1 MKTILSIVPRLPPAI
16 DGVGDYAWLLSK
28 NLADRHQIS
37 SKFIA
42 CDPLADPLC
51 KSIDFDPKDPSQIQL
66 SERSTHTLL
75 RALDRFDNI
84 DTLLL
89 QYVGYGYA
97 KRGCPL
103 WLLAALTKW
112 RKTRSSRRLVIM
124 FHEVYASSPL
134 PWSSQFWTSPIQQ
147 KIARDLINLGDG
159 LITNSQIFADTIG
172 RLSSKHDGKI
182 LILPIFSN
190 IGECAAPLPLKER
203 NPWLVTFGNS
213 GFRRSIYTN
222 SLEQIATVCQQL
234 DIEEIYDIGHN
245 SAEIVREISGVK
257 VNPMGILP
265 ATEISEIFQM
275 AQVGFINYPIPYIA
289 KSGIFAAYT
298 SHQLCSVFVGV
309 SAKRRRCQRVRE
321 AFASAKASACAEA
334 SSRNEMLRE
343 QNENRHNL
351 GDNQDGIRLNE
362 HYWAIGQQ
370 GDSLDLNLAQSIANN
385 AYQWY
390 DRHSL
395 DRTTSQIAT
404 LLNTI

>member
-28 NLADRHQIS
+28 NLVNRHQIS
-37 SKFIA
+37 TQFIA
-42 CDPLADPLC
+42 CDPIESD
-51 KSIDFDPKDPSQIQL
+51 IKDPSQIQL
-66 SERSTHTLL
+66 SQRSTDALL
-75 RALDRFDNI
+75 TSLGKFDNI

-112 RKTRSSRRLVIM
+112 RKGRSSRRLVIM

-147 KIARDLINLGDG
+147 KIARDLINLCDR
-159 LITNSQIFADTIG
+159 LITNSQIFADTISK
-172 RLSSKHDGKI
+172 LSSKHDGKI
-182 LILPIFSN
+182 SILPIFSN
-190 IGECAAPLPLKER
+190 IGECSTPIPLKER

-222 SLEQIATVCQQL
+222 SSEQISTVCQQL
-234 DIEEIYDIGHN
+234 EIEEIYDIGHN
-245 SAEIVREISGVK
+245 SADIVRHIPGVK

-265 ATEISEIFQM
+265 ATEISQIFQL

-289 KSGIFAAYT
+289 KSGIFAAYA
-298 SHQLCSVFVGV
+298 SHQLCSIFVGV
-309 SAKRRRCQRVRE
+309 GGALPL
-321 AFASAKASACAEA
+321 A
-334 SSRNEMLRE
+334 L

-351 GDNQDGIRLNE
+351 GDNQDGIKLNE

-370 GDSLDLNLAQSIANN
+370 GDSIDLNLAQSIANN

-390 DRHSL
+390 DRHNL
-395 DRTTSQIAT
+395 DRTTSHIAT
-404 LLNTI
+404 LLSTI